1 MNRSQLI
8 ARKNQVGRQ
17 LVLARREIDRL
28 NMGQGD
34 PVFRRRRKQIR
45 NLEDKIERL
54 MSEEADLRIKIDRT
68 APEEATQV

>member
-8 ARKNQVGRQ
+8 ARKNQVGRE

-45 NLEDKIERL
+45 SLEGKIDRL
-54 MSEEADLRIKIDRT
+54 MSEEANLRIQIDKT
-68 APEEATQV
+68 APEEATQE

>member
-54 MSEEADLRIKIDRT
+54 MSEEAALRIKIDKT
-68 APEEATQV
+68 VPEEATQV

>member
-8 ARKNQVGRQ
+8 DRKNQVGQQ

-34 PVFRRRRKQIR
+34 PLFRRRRKQMR

-54 MSEEADLRIKIDRT
+54 MSEEADLRIKIDKT
-68 APEEATQV
+68 APEEATSV

>member
-8 ARKNQVGRQ
+8 AKKNQVGRQ

-28 NMGQGD
+28 NMGQGE

-45 NLEDKIERL
+45 SLEDKIERL
-54 MSEEADLRIKIDRT
+54 MSEEATLRLQIDKT
-68 APEEATQV
+68 APEETAQD

>member
-8 ARKNQVGRQ
+8 DRKNQVGRQ
-17 LVLARREIDRL
+17 LVLARKEIDRL

-34 PVFRRRRKQIR
+34 PLFRRRRKQIR

-54 MSEEADLRIKIDRT
+54 MSEEADLRIKIDKT
-68 APEEATQV
+68 APEEATSV

>member
-45 NLEDKIERL
+45 NLEAKIERL
-54 MSEEADLRIKIDRT
+54 MSEEADLRIKIDKAAPQET
-68 APEEATQV
+68 AQV

>member
-8 ARKNQVGRQ
+8 DRKNQVGQQ

-34 PVFRRRRKQIR
+34 PLFRRRRKQMR

-54 MSEEADLRIKIDRT
+54 MSEEADLRIKIDKT
-68 APEEATQV
+68 ASEEAPTV

>member
-8 ARKNQVGRQ
+8 DRKNQVGQQ

-34 PVFRRRRKQIR
+34 PLFRRRRKQMR

-54 MSEEADLRIKIDRT
+54 MCEEADLRIKIDKT
-68 APEEATQV
+68 ASEEAPTV